1 MSVNPMMLKP
11 REDGENGHGAARR
24 ASLSRAVVTIVS
36 GNYIARA
43 RVLCRSLA
51 EHEPNVRRFVLIVD
65 RPVSTIVRKDEPF
78 EVIRVEDL
86 EIPDFEDFMA
96 QYTVIEANTAVK
108 PYVLRHLF
116 GRFGIDS
123 LVYLDPDILVTA
135 PLNEVWSALD
145 RGPVVLTPHLRDP
158 FRDLEHPTELEILRS
173 GTYNLGFIGLR
184 RGESAERLIDWW
196 AEKTEHDCAIDMANG
211 LFVDQKWM
219 DLVPGYIEGV
229 VVLRDPGYNV
239 AYWNLHERE
248 VTESS
253 GTLFVDG
260 RPLAFYHFSGYEPD
274 RPWILSRHQSRH
286 DLHPMPVLKRLFD
299 SYAASLREEG
309 HNDAVHRRYGYSAL
323 SNGIP
328 ISPVIRSAVRD
339 FRKRKIRYPTLKN
352 ADEFCHFLMTPNA
365 SVSGTEISPFTHH
378 VLARRG
384 DVASAFPAARYDAQD
399 PGFHNWLKHSGHEC
413 DAELLFAR
421 FGHLLGRINAFS
433 RIARIYDVREDLRT
447 TYPDAFRTQ
456 DGLDGFVAWLRW
468 YGVRETPINRED
480 IDTLVHTSR
489 TGFESVLEY
498 YLANK
503 ALHAQ
508 FPLAL
513 LPCDDHFINWLIWHG
528 TREAHLDVAQI
539 RWFEHRRRTT
549 DVNELLLLTA
559 LRNEW
564 VRQRFPLG
572 ATVFGWQELCTW
584 AHATAKSRGFELR
597 QLADEPPDRIPI
609 ELQIEALHT
618 TNAYPNHPDAMCSR
632 IALRSFSEVIVAS
645 SFPPLRSRNQERLE
659 RAIAAY
665 SPRAGVNV
673 AGYFHYAAGVGTL
686 ARSVTR
692 GLDAVG
698 IPHQDVT
705 LPVVPSGMTSF
716 DPDSTCLPQRV
727 WEQHRLDYGVNIT
740 VANAD
745 AMAQARAFLGP
756 SYDHCRRHIA
766 YWVWETDCLPG
777 KFADEAEGLDAIWTC
792 SEFSARSLRKTIDP
806 GIRVD
811 VVPCCVAPPAPGD
824 PRRLPVSLPKGRTL
838 IGFFFDARSVVERK
852 NPADLLRAFRRAFRA
867 DDKVS
872 LVLKVNHPKS
882 APDVM
887 RKLEALADGLS
898 VIWLHDLLLDD
909 VQTSTLIDRLD
920 IYASLHRAEG
930 FGLVLAE
937 AMALGKVVVATGFS
951 ANTEFMDDR
960 CSRLVR
966 CREIVTDRAHG
977 PYPRGTRWAEP
988 DVEHASEIL
997 RSLAFSRDLR
1007 ADIGREARQ
1016 SVRQR
1021 LAPQAV
1027 GQRVCDLLG
1036 WDHSRRATTTVSS
1049 EPGEAGTLSA
1059 ALGLAASSE

>member
-1 MSVNPMMLKP
+1 MLKL
-11 REDGENGHGAARR
+11 REEGENGNGHGTPPR
-24 ASLSRAVVTIVS
+24 SSPTRAVVTIVS

-65 RPVSTIVRKDEPF
+65 RPVSSIVRKDEPF
-78 EVIRVEDL
+78 EAIRVEDL

-116 GRFGIDS
+116 DRYGIDR

-135 PLNEVWSALD
+135 PLDEVWHALD
-145 RGPVVLTPHLRDP
+145 RGTVALTPHLRDP

-184 RGESAERLIDWW
+184 RCHGAEWLLDWW
-196 AEKTEHDCAIDMANG
+196 AEKTEHDCAIDLANG

-219 DLVPGYIEGV
+219 DLVPGYVDGV

-253 GTLFVDG
+253 GTMLVDD
-260 RPLAFYHFSGYEPD
+260 RPLAFFHFSGYEPD
-274 RPWILSRHQSRH
+274 RPWTLSRHQSRH
-286 DLHPMPVLKRLFD
+286 DLHSMPVLKRLFD
-299 SYAASLREEG
+299 SYAARLREEG
-309 HNDAVHRRYGYSAL
+309 HNDATDRGYGFSRL

-328 ISPVIRSAVRD
+328 ISPAMRSAVRD
-339 FRKRKIRYPTLKN
+339 FRKRKIPYPAVKN
-352 ADEFCHFLMTPNA
+352 ADEFCRFLMTPNP

-384 DVASAFPAARYDAQD
+384 DVVSAFPAARHDAQD
-399 PGFHNWLKHSGHEC
+399 PGFFNWLENSGHEC
-413 DAELLFAR
+413 DGELLFER
-421 FGHLLGRINAFS
+421 FGSLLGKINAFS
-433 RIARIYDVREDLRT
+433 RISRIYETREDLRA
-447 TYPDAFRTQ
+447 TYPDAFRTE
-456 DGLDGFVAWLRW
+456 DGLNAFVHWLHW
-468 YGVRETPINRED
+468 YGVRETPIDRED
-480 IDTLVHTSR
+480 IDAFVDASR

-498 YLANK
+498 YLANR

-513 LPCDDHFINWLIWHG
+513 LPCGDDFITWLIRHG
-528 TREAHLDVAQI
+528 TREANLDLAQI
-539 RWFEHRRRTT
+539 RWFECRRRSI

-572 ATVFGWQELCTW
+572 ATAFGWPELCTW
-584 AHATAKSRGFELR
+584 LRATAAERGFELPE
-597 QLADEPPDRIPI
+597 LSGEPPARIPI
-609 ELQIEALHT
+609 ELQFEALHA
-618 TNAYPNHPDAMCSR
+618 TNAYPTHPDAMRSR
-632 IALRSFSEVIVAS
+632 IALRSFCESVVAS
-645 SFPPLRSRNQERLE
+645 SYPPLRSRNQERLE
-659 RAIAAY
+659 KAISAY
-665 SPRAGVNV
+665 SPQGGVNV
-673 AGYFHYAAGVGTL
+673 AGYFQYAAGVGSSV
-686 ARSVTR
+686 RSLTR
-692 GLDAVG
+692 ALDAAG

-705 LPVVPSGMTSF
+705 LPVVPSKMSSYEPEATRV
-716 DPDSTCLPQRV
+716 PPRV
-727 WEQHRLDYGVNIT
+727 WRQHRLDYGVSIT

-745 AMAQARAFLGP
+745 AIGQARAFLGP
-756 SYDHCRRHIA
+756 AYEHCRRHIG

-777 KFADEAEGLDAIWTC
+777 RFADDAEGLDAIWTP
-792 SEFSARSLRKTIDP
+792 SEFSARSLRKTINP
-806 GIRVD
+806 AIRVD
-811 VVPCCVAPPAPGD
+811 VVPHCVAPAAPGD

-852 NPADLLRAFRRAFRA
+852 NPADLLRAFRRAFRPE
-867 DDKVS
+867 DRVS
-872 LVLKVNHPKS
+872 LVLKVNHPKR

-898 VIWLHDLLLDD
+898 VIWLNDLLLDD
-909 VQTSTLIDRLD
+909 VQTSTLLEQLD

-930 FGLVLAE
+930 FGLVMAE
-937 AMALGKVVVATGFS
+937 AMALGKAVVATGFS

-966 CREIVTDRAHG
+966 CREVVTDRAYG

-997 RSLAFSRDLR
+997 RSLAFNRDLR
-1007 ADIGREARQ
+1007 ADIGREARRRIQ
-1016 SVRQR
+1016 QT
-1021 LAPQAV
+1021 LAPQVIGRRA
-1027 GQRVCDLLG
+1027 GELLG
-1036 WDHSRRATTTVSS
+1036 WDDSRRTTSAVSS
-1049 EPGEAGTLSA
+1049 DRNDAETLSSVGR
-1059 ALGLAASSE
+1059 LVASSD